1 MDREDKNTLI
11 AIVAILL
18 VFLSGYVGI
27 HIYSGHNPYFSLVT
41 SQSMQ
46 HDDHSSELGIID
58 TGDMVIVRDKSMID
72 LQTYLEG
79 RTTGFGTFGDYGSVI
94 IYRGDYGSSIIH
106 RLLLQIE
113 VKEDSSGKYASI
125 PYLDAYPSWE
135 SADSPG
141 TELDPDMLREDI
153 ILKDLGYR
161 GLDVYINI
169 EFILSKTDAGV
180 SGYVTMGDNNTIID
194 QSSFY
199 GTDFVIAGLVT
210 EDRIISVPVIEI
222 PWVGCLKLSF
232 DGRAYIVDHHSPNSL
247 PSLGFFMLG
256 MLFFVLSLYVLY
268 IGVITEKRRKKT

>member
-11 AIVAILL
+11 AILAIVL

-27 HIYSGHNPYFSLVT
+27 HYYSGHDPYFSLVT

-46 HDDHSSELGIID
+46 HNDHSSELGTID
-58 TGDMVIVRDKSMID
+58 TGDMVIVRDKSKVD

-79 RTTGFGTFGDYGSVI
+79 RTTGFMTFGDYGSVI

-106 RLLLQIE
+106 RMLLQIE

-125 PYLDAYPSWE
+125 LYLDSYPSWE
-135 SADSPG
+135 SVDSPG
-141 TELDPDMLREDI
+141 TELDPNMLREDI
-153 ILKDLGYR
+153 ILNDLGYR
-161 GLDVYINI
+161 GIDVYIDI

-180 SGYVTMGDNNTIID
+180 SGYVTMGDNNSIID

-210 EDRIISVPVIEI
+210 EDRIISVPVFEI
-222 PWVGCLKLSF
+222 PWLGCLKLSL
-232 DGRAYIVDHHSPNSL
+232 DGRGYIVDHHSPNSL
-247 PSLGFFMLG
+247 PSLGISILG
-256 MLFFVLSLYVLY
+256 MLFVIFSLYVVY
-268 IGVITEKRRKKT
+268 IGAIIEKRRKDT